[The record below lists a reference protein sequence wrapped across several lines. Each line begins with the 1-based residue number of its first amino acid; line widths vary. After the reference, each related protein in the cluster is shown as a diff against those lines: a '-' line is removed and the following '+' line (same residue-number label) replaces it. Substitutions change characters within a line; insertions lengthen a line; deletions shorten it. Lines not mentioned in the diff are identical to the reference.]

1 MRCRCGQDKETHN
14 KDRCKNDE
22 GEFIEDYKCKYCNH
36 YFTSHDENLGCH
48 KIINAHPTDKE

>member
-22 GEFIEDYKCKYCNH
+22 GTRIIDVTFTTFIYSNNSYKV
-36 YFTSHDENLGCH
+36 
-48 KIINAHPTDKE
+48 IVKEVKNEKL